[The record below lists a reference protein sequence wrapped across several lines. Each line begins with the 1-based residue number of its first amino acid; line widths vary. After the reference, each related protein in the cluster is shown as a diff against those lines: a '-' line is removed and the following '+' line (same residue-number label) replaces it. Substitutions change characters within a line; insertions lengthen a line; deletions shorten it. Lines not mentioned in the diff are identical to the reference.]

1 MREKTY
7 AILLF
12 FPIAQ
17 MARNTGFDS
26 EWHEFTIF
34 DDGT

>member
-1 MREKTY
+1 MREKAY
-7 AILLF
+7 PILLL

-17 MARNTGFDS
+17 MACNTGFDS
-26 EWHEFTIF
+26 EWHEFTVL